1 MARVNLKALAAE
13 NPAIA
18 VAVEQVEFIHEA
30 AKLLRD
36 VREAAQLSTT
46 QVAESIGVTTTRT
59 QEIESGKPSCAPS
72 LAEIA
77 GIANCCGVKVKISP
91 HSTL

>member
-1 MARVNLKALAAE
+1 MAGVNLKALAAE

-18 VAVEQVEFIHEA
+18 VAVEQVKFIHEA

-36 VREAAQLSTT
+36 FREAAQLSTM
-46 QVAESIGVTTTRT
+46 QVAESIGVTTTRI
-59 QEIESGKPSCAPS
+59 QEIESGKPGCAPS

-77 GIANCCGVKVKISP
+77 GIANCCGVEVKISLQP
-91 HSTL
+91 TL